1 MTARA
6 KPPRD
11 GERFADLVRDAKPLA
26 EGKARVDER
35 ARGRDRSPSPR
46 AISDSATAVRRSP
59 SEHASAGAAPTFR
72 HPDPECAH
80 LAGAPGIND
89 LALARL
95 RRGDPEPE
103 ERIDLHG
110 TRQGEARRILAM
122 RIESAVARGLRCVVV
137 VHGVGR
143 RSPNEE
149 AILRDALPGWLE
161 RGANARHV
169 LAFAPAPR
177 RLGGDGATLVLLRKS

>member
-6 KPPRD
+6 KPPPE

-26 EGKARVDER
+26 KGKTRVDER
-35 ARGRDRSPSPR
+35 GEARDRPPVTHARSG
-46 AISDSATAVRRSP
+46 AETAASRSGP
-59 SEHASAGAAPTFR
+59 ERTPAGPVPTFR
-72 HPDPECAH
+72 HPDPECPH

-110 TRQGEARRILAM
+110 TRRAEARRILGS

-149 AILRDALPGWLE
+149 AVLREALPGWLE
-161 RGANARHV
+161 SGANARLV

-177 RLGGDGATLVLLRKS
+177 RLGGDGATLVLLRKA